1 MSLAS
6 WQVDISEYLKHL
18 VNQKPI
24 QLDWLPFEQLKRDM
38 EQPPLADALKKA
50 GLLSEKQNLHKLSS
64 QVNGSPPDRFQVE
77 LPKPVLSL
85 PTLNLADFHQL
96 NSSGGGQPPFPPH
109 PPHQVSPKKDRVEAE
124 RILIEK
130 TWSLAAAEDAVRN
143 ENSSRRND
151 AVRVLMECGW
161 TFDEIAIAFGYTKN
175 PPQPDLLQVP
185 PTNPTPSAPASARGR
200 LQLKM
205 PSNKLYC

>member
-6 WQVDISEYLKHL
+6 WQMDIPEYLKHL

-24 QLDWLPFEQLKRDM
+24 QLDWSPFEQLKRDM
-38 EQPPLADALKKA
+38 EQPPLADVLKKA
-50 GLLSEKQNLHKLSS
+50 GLLSEKQNLHKLFS

-77 LPKPVLSL
+77 LPKPVSPL
-85 PTLNLADFHQL
+85 PTLNPADFHQL
-96 NSSGGGQPPFPPH
+96 NSSGGGQPPLPPH
-109 PPHQVSPKKDRVEAE
+109 RVSPKKDRAEAE

-130 TWSLAAAEDAVRN
+130 TWSPAAAEDAVRN
-143 ENSSRRND
+143 EYSSRRND

-185 PTNPTPSAPASARGR
+185 PTNPTPGAPASALAR

-205 PSNKLYC
+205 PL